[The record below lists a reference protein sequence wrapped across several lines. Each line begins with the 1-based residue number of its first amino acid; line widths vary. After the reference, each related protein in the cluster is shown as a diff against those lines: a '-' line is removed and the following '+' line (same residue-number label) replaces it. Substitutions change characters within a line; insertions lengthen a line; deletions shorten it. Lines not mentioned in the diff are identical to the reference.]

1 MKYQVGQR
9 VNGIINNITDL
20 GIFLTLPGR
29 KSGLIHHSDF
39 GNDWPRERN
48 LYQVGDQLRV
58 VVLHHYKGRLSLS
71 KMRVNDPD
79 LVDHTNRFSSVK
91 AAEFANV
98 LNQTANDAKEEIKTL
113 EENLNKF
120 KQ

>member
-9 VNGIINNITDL
+9 VNGKINNITDL

-29 KSGLIHHSDF
+29 QSGLIHHSDF

-48 LYQVGDQLRV
+48 LHRVGDQLRV

-71 KMRVNDPD
+71 RMRVNDPE
-79 LVDHTNRFSSVK
+79 LVDHTNQFSQVK
-91 AAEFANV
+91 AADFTRV
-98 LNQTANDAKEEIKTL
+98 LNQTVADAQDEINKL
-113 EENLNKF
+113 KDNLIKF
-120 KQ
+120 K